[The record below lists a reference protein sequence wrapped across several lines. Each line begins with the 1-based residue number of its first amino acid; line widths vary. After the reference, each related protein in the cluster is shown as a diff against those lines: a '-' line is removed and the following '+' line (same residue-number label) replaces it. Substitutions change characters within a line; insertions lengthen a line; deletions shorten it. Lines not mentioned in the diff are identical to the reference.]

1 MRERNDQTT
10 NKRERQATTVP
21 EVGEV
26 FFTDLL
32 LGVGIGDAFGA
43 GIEFQGR
50 DWILQ
55 NIDFTRYVNM
65 RKYQVGSRN
74 TRF

>member
-1 MRERNDQTT
+1 MCTERNDQTI
-10 NKRERQATTVP
+10 NSRERVATTIP
-21 EVGEV
+21 KVGEV
-26 FFTDLL
+26 FFSDLL

-50 DWILQ
+50 DWILR

-65 RKYQVGSRN
+65 RKYQVGDK
-74 TRF
+74 